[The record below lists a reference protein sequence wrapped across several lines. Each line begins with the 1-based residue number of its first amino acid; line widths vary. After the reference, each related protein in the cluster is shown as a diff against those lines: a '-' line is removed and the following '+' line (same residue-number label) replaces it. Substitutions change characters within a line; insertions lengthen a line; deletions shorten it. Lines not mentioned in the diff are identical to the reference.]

1 MLRIREVQ
9 MMSIKYAILGIL
21 SWKSS
26 TGYELKKVFK
36 ESSILYWSGN
46 NNQIY
51 KALLQMQEEG
61 LVKSEVIHQES
72 SPSKKIYTITE
83 EGLSELKEWI
93 LSAPEAPEFK
103 KPFLIQLAWADLLS
117 DEELNELLIKYENEI
132 NMQLI
137 MQEENIRRGVLSP
150 NRTPRENM
158 IWNMISE
165 NILSSYRNELNWVRE
180 ARKKL
185 AKNQSREDNNQMN
198 YQIREIDHKKY
209 IEIFSSSRPLST
221 ENDAL
226 DLIALCGEH
235 NTNLLMIHYDALSE
249 DFFNLKTKAAGNMIQ
264 KFVNYQ
270 IKAVAVIP
278 REIIQ
283 KGRLKEMAL
292 ETNKGNHFRMYET
305 KEEAEKWLL
314 N

>member
-1 MLRIREVQ
+1 

-278 REIIQ
+278 GEIIQ

>member
-1 MLRIREVQ
+1 

-26 TGYELKKVFK
+26 TGYELKKFFK

>member
-1 MLRIREVQ
+1 
-9 MMSIKYAILGIL
+9 MSIKYAILGIL

-26 TGYELKKVFK
+26 TGYELKKFFK

>member
-1 MLRIREVQ
+1 
-9 MMSIKYAILGIL
+9 MSIKYAILGIL

-185 AKNQSREDNNQMN
+185 AKNQSREENNQMN

>member
-1 MLRIREVQ
+1 

-185 AKNQSREDNNQMN
+185 AKNQSREENNQMN